1 MGASSSKCPP
11 NGGLRV
17 HRVYPN
23 GPGDVAGVE
32 PFFDYILD
40 VDGYTYTDD
49 SDETLNLFTKYVNDH
64 ENQQIALSIY
74 NARKKNI
81 RDVYIVPQKWD
92 GIGLLGLTLKFGLF
106 NCLDEGAHI
115 VHVYDKSP
123 AQKAGLMPITDYLL
137 GTNLQ
142 LFYGLDC
149 VRIHVANK
157 VDKEVVL
164 IVYNSV
170 TETVRRALIVPRE
183 NWGGRGTLG
192 CDLAKGYIHRI
203 PYVKSLFTYP
213 TIETFPSINSQA
225 TSTSKDVVDTIDLSV
240 GNVNNYYANT
250 ENSTI
255 RDDLSSSER
264 HNLSVSSDSGR
275 PEQKKVELEV
285 EKLREHKDDNTLE
298 NVSLN
303 KQFSEINLSP
313 DDSSS
318 SLLDV
323 SSSNDS
329 NDTTNDNLESS
340 FEPPEKTE
348 EDDVLVEEPLV

>member
-23 GPGDVAGVE
+23 GPGDVAGIE

-64 ENQQIALSIY
+64 ENQQISLTVY

-106 NCLDEGAHI
+106 SCLDEGAHI

-142 LFYGLDC
+142 LFYDLDC

-213 TIETFPSINSQA
+213 TIETFPSINSQSS
-225 TSTSKDVVDTIDLSV
+225 STSKDVVDTIDLSL

-250 ENSTI
+250 DNSTI
-255 RDDLSSSER
+255 REDMSPSER
-264 HNLSVSSDSGR
+264 FNLSVSLESGGLD
-275 PEQKKVELEV
+275 EKNVEV
-285 EKLREHKDDNTLE
+285 EAEAETLLEQKDDN
-298 NVSLN
+298 SLDNAAPN
-303 KQFSEINLSP
+303 KQPLEINLSQN
-313 DDSSS
+313 DSSTNLVDENS
-318 SLLDV
+318 SHDL
-323 SSSNDS
+323 
-329 NDTTNDNLESS
+329 NDTVYDDLGPAA
-340 FEPPEKTE
+340 EPVDKSE
-348 EDDVLVEEPLV
+348 ED